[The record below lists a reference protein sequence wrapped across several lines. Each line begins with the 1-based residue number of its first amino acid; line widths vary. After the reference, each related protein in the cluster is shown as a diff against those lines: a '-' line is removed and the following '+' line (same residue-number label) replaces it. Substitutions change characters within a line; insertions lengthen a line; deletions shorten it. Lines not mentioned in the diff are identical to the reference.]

1 MRSLSGAR
9 HRPPIP
15 TLHGDQNKFS
25 TSKEK
30 ADALNAFFVKQ
41 TYLGG
46 ADRSPD
52 LSSLSINV
60 EDEFS
65 TLATTP
71 ADVFGFCPLYLDIRP
86 QDWTASPLTCSVKVP
101 PL

>member
-15 TLHGDQNKFS
+15 TLHDDQNEFS

-30 ADALNAFFVKQ
+30 ADALNAIFVKQ

-52 LSSLSINV
+52 LSSLSINA

-71 ADVFGFCPLYLDIRP
+71 ADVFSDFVH
-86 QDWTASPLTCSVKVP
+86 LTST
-101 PL
+101 